1 MPTAARQVQTAQT
14 AVVNAPPVA
23 LARNCSAHILIT
35 EHPLPATPQVALR
48 PRLLARSGWN
58 FNRSRMEHESVEP
71 EAVEA
76 VLVLPRIWC
85 GFRRTIMKKLLML
98 AAAASLVA
106 TMANAQTTVTT
117 TGAAPAAVQI
127 EPQYRTK
134 IKTYITENKVRPVQS
149 KEKIVVGAKVPSD
162 VELVAVPSDW
172 GPSLTKYR
180 YVYSG
185 DRVMLVDPGT
195 RTVVQEVD

>member
-1 MPTAARQVQTAQT
+1 VQQNPQRETGGLQHQPVSLFSVSDG
-14 AVVNAPPVA
+14 AV
-23 LARNCSAHILIT
+23 
-35 EHPLPATPQVALR
+35 
-48 PRLLARSGWN
+48 
-58 FNRSRMEHESVEP
+58 
-71 EAVEA
+71 
-76 VLVLPRIWC
+76 
-85 GFRRTIMKKLLML
+85 
-98 AAAASLVA
+98 
-106 TMANAQTTVTT
+106 TTVTT
-117 TGAAPAAVQI
+117 TGTGNAAVQI

-134 IKTYITENKVRPVQS
+134 IKSYITENKVRPVQTR
-149 KEKIVVGAKVPSD
+149 EKIIVGSTVPSD

>member
-1 MPTAARQVQTAQT
+1 MAEPGGSAERQAGTAGKARW
-14 AVVNAPPVA
+14 NSNSWN
-23 LARNCSAHILIT
+23 LRLRKLFSF
-35 EHPLPATPQVALR
+35 LP
-48 PRLLARSGWN
+48 
-58 FNRSRMEHESVEP
+58 H
-71 EAVEA
+71 
-76 VLVLPRIWC
+76 LVR
-85 GFRRTIMKKLLML
+85 FRRTIMKKLLML
-98 AAAASLVA
+98 ATAASLVA

-134 IKTYITENKVRPVQS
+134 IKTYITENKLRPVQTT
-149 KEKIVVGAKVPSD
+149 EKIVVGAKVPSD